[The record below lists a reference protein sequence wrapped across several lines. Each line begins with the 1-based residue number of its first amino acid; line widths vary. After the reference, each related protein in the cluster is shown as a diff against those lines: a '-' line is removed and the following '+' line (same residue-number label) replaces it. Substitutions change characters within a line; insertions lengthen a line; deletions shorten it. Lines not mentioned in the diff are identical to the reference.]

1 MSDRHSDFESYGID
15 QLVDEDCGVFVGGM
29 TLRDWFAGQALPE
42 AMRWAFNNANDD
54 FLPEEWASKIAF
66 ATADAMLAEREGGA
80 S

>member
-1 MSDRHSDFESYGID
+1 MGKID
-15 QLVDEDCGVFVGGM
+15 NPPAFPRTGQGFGNPNYDEAGM